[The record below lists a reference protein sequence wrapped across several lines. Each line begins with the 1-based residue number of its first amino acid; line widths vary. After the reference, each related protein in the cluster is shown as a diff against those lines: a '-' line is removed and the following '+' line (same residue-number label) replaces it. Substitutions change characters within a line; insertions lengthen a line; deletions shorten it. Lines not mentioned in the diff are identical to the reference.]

1 VPFLFKKDGKKWNLD
16 NVLDSGYEKFKD
28 FSASKGSKNY
38 FKLKEIE
45 SDIKIPDDLYVKE
58 RDTKHENTIQ
68 QLLPFGSGSGKNE
81 LCTADDNG
89 NIFFWKV

>member
-1 VPFLFKKDGKKWNLD
+1 MLD
-16 NVLDSGYEKFKD
+16 KGFESFKD
-28 FSASKGSKNY
+28 FNVKKGSKNY

-45 SDIKIPDDLYVKE
+45 SDIKIPEKLKVKE

-68 QLLPFGSGSGKNE
+68 QLVPFKGGSSNKE
-81 LCTADDNG
+81 LCTCDDNG